1 MTVSVPVPGPP
12 PAPTGSAMTPIPY
25 RGTALDREA
34 RVGQDAPVDG
44 PPLGPAEPSGAPP
57 EEELMRALYREHAG
71 ALYGYVLRLVAGD
84 RFLAEDIVQETLL
97 RAWKSASHLDPAA
110 RSLRPWL
117 VTVARRLVIDGHR
130 SRQSRPP
137 ETSAAVLEELPAQD
151 ELERS
156 LRLMTLSDA
165 FRDLSDAHREALVET
180 YFRGRTVGEAAD
192 ELGLPP
198 GTVRSRVFYA
208 LRALRNALQER
219 GVNTS

>member
-1 MTVSVPVPGPP
+1 MNL
-12 PAPTGSAMTPIPY
+12 TPR
-25 RGTALDREA
+25 RGALAVGGDLDRA
-34 RVGQDAPVDG
+34 GRVGQDAPVEG
-44 PPLGPAEPSGAPP
+44 PPHGPSGPAGAAP

-71 ALYGYVLRLVAGD
+71 ALYAYVVRLVAGD

-97 RAWKSASHLDPAA
+97 RAWKSAATLDPAA

-130 SRQSRPP
+130 SRQARPP
-137 ETSAAVLEELPAQD
+137 ETSPAALEQLPASD

-156 LRLMTLSDA
+156 LRLMTISDA
-165 FRDLSDAHREALVET
+165 LQDLSEAHREALVET
-180 YFRGRTVGEAAD
+180 YFRGRTVNEAAA

-208 LRALRNALQER
+208 LRALRNALEER
-219 GVNTS
+219 GVTTS

>member
-1 MTVSVPVPGPP
+1 MEGPP
-12 PAPTGSAMTPIPY
+12 HGPS
-25 RGTALDREA
+25 
-34 RVGQDAPVDG
+34 G
-44 PPLGPAEPSGAPP
+44 PPGAAP

-71 ALYGYVLRLVAGD
+71 ALYTYVLRLVAGD

-97 RAWKSASHLDPAA
+97 RAWKSAATLDPAA

-130 SRQSRPP
+130 SRQARPP
-137 ETSAAVLEELPAQD
+137 ETSPAALEQVPASD

-156 LRLMTLSDA
+156 LRLMTISDA
-165 FRDLSDAHREALVET
+165 LQDLSEAHREALVET
-180 YFRGRTVGEAAD
+180 YFRGRTVNEAAA

-208 LRALRNALQER
+208 LRALRNALEER
-219 GVNTS
+219 GVTTS

>member
-1 MTVSVPVPGPP
+1 
-12 PAPTGSAMTPIPY
+12 
-25 RGTALDREA
+25 
-34 RVGQDAPVDG
+34 
-44 PPLGPAEPSGAPP
+44 
-57 EEELMRALYREHAG
+57 MRALYREHAG

-97 RAWKSASHLDPAA
+97 RAWKSASRLDPAA

-130 SRQSRPP
+130 SRQARPP

-151 ELERS
+151 DLERS

-180 YFRGRTVGEAAD
+180 YFRGRTVSEAAE

-219 GVNTS
+219 GVDTS